1 MAMRGQLNKS
11 CGQLSIHT
19 RVEHVRSD
27 YIMEEQMVD
36 LKVLKEKAA
45 IVAAKKASERSEEA
59 AYNAAL
65 AEYEAEMESLV
76 DSAVLAKR
84 AEIVAEEAA
93 KFTGRAVAQSIKN
106 NEREQ
111 LICALTPM
119 VEKYQRQTKEL
130 SRLSANKD
138 SLLRGQKVIEA
149 AFVDAGLK
157 QQDAREMPEYL
168 DLVEKVRA
176 VDADIYALTNRKR
189 ELFNKSIGKV
199 KALVAVGLGWPAEL
213 DTLVKDVI
221 KHLDMAKE
229 RKAKEAAERARKA
242 KAAETREEIRKA
254 THVDSSF
261 KVNKQLAEKLQGLNK
276 H

>member
-1 MAMRGQLNKS
+1 
-11 CGQLSIHT
+11 
-19 RVEHVRSD
+19 
-27 YIMEEQMVD
+27 MEEQMVD

-229 RKAKEAAERARKA
+229 RKAKEAAERAIKA

-261 KVNKQLAEKLQGLNK
+261 RANKQLAEKLQGLNK